1 MTIFMQFKGK
11 ELKAT
16 AKKTASG
23 RKNVKKNDCQK
34 KPHLAGKKTSKMTAK
49 KMNLAEKK
57 HQKMTSKK
65 TVSGSKKT
73 L

>member
-23 RKNVKKNDCQK
+23 RKKHQ
-34 KPHLAGKKTSKMTAK
+34 KMTAK
-49 KMNLAEKK
+49 KTASGRKK
-57 HQKMTSKK
+57 RQKK
-65 TVSGSKKT
+65 
-73 L
+73 

>member
-1 MTIFMQFKGK
+1 
-11 ELKAT
+11 
-16 AKKTASG
+16 
-23 RKNVKKNDCQK
+23 
-34 KPHLAGKKTSKMTAK
+34 MTAK